1 MMHRL
6 LSTFVVLAWGLW
18 FGAIVMVFVAVTSLF
33 TTFADQTTVAGKAA
47 AGIFRRFEVV
57 QLGAAAVA
65 VVGAVALRVRGRGTW
80 AATGLVGLL
89 SLATV
94 GAIASTFVLTPRI
107 DALRKQG
114 VPSASADFKSLH
126 RTSSAVYSSQ
136 AVLLLAAGV
145 LLPGVIVRSRAD
157 AG

>member
-1 MMHRL
+1 MHRL

-33 TTFADQTTVAGKAA
+33 TTFADQTAVAGKAA

-65 VVGAVALRVRGRGTW
+65 LVAAIALRTRARGARV
-80 AATGLVGLL
+80 AMGLVGLL
-89 SLATV
+89 LLAAI

-114 VPSASADFKSLH
+114 VPSTSAEFKSLH
-126 RTSSAVYSSQ
+126 RASSAVYSSQ
-136 AVLLLAAGV
+136 ALLLLAAGV
-145 LLPGVIVRSRAD
+145 LLPGAMGRSRAD
-157 AG
+157 AD